1 MTGFFASIV
10 IFVFSVAQTDKNV
23 HESNDFDFDSIVEKE
38 RTVSGDN
45 KGLDINVA
53 VGFDYEQYIMADN
66 LLGDRSNFRMK
77 KLRAKPRIEHHY
89 MAVINLAN
97 LFWSGLNGK
106 IFNYNDNSLIIGF
119 KKPFYKLSRYPRV
132 RGSVDMRFKT
142 IIAGLQNSAIITL
155 AYDFRGSSSYYKFKS
170 SFYLER
176 VSLKMNI
183 PFGEKSTPR

>member
-45 KGLDINVA
+45 KGLDINAV
-53 VGFDYEQYIMADN
+53 VGFDYEQFLLDDN
-66 LLGDRSNFRMK
+66 LLGNRRNFRMK
-77 KLRAKPRIEHHY
+77 KLRGKPRIEHHY

-97 LFWSGLNGK
+97 LFWSDHNNK
-106 IFNYNDNSLIIGF
+106 IFNYNSNSLIIGF
-119 KKPFYKLSRYPRV
+119 KKPFYRLSRYPRV
-132 RGSVDMRFKT
+132 RGSVDMRFEAT
-142 IIAGLQNSAIITL
+142 AAGLQNSAIITL
-155 AYDFRGSSSYYKFKS
+155 AYDFEGSSSHYKFKS

-176 VSLKMNI
+176 VSLNVLI
-183 PFGEKSTPR
+183 PFGEK